1 MGGPMAGEKS
11 ETGFKE
17 LEFSRIPSEAECWR
31 KVLPQGRRMKFLK
44 GAQVSSRMNESSY
57 LFFLDSGEIWLTR
70 STMDGREKIIWA
82 IGPGS
87 LFGETP
93 FFDELPAR
101 SAMIAATDCMVYAFA
116 RKCVLTEILPRH
128 PDLMLALFR
137 SLAFKVRVLSNQA
150 ASLSLDDLPSRVCKY
165 LHLRQQ
171 EEINTGGPL
180 VVRPGLNQQELANLL
195 GVHRVTLNK
204 SLRELEKA
212 GVLGPYSKEE
222 IYILDRGRFEEL
234 VHQND

>member
-1 MGGPMAGEKS
+1 MHKTES
-11 ETGFKE
+11 ELKE
-17 LEFSRIPSEAECWR
+17 LEFSRIPPVAECWQQ
-31 KVLPQGRRMKFLK
+31 VLSYGRRLKFLK
-44 GAQVSSRMNESSY
+44 GVQICHAGTDSAS
-57 LFFLDSGEIWLTR
+57 LFFLVSGEIRLTR
-70 STMDGREKIIWA
+70 SSLDGREKIIWS

-101 SAMIAATDCMVYAFA
+101 SAMVAAKDCTVYAFA
-116 RKCVLTEILPRH
+116 RQCVLSEILPRH

-137 SLAFKVRVLSNQA
+137 SLALKVRVLSNQTVC
-150 ASLSLDDLPSRVCKY
+150 LSHDDLPSRICKY

-171 EEINTGGPL
+171 GEPAGTGAL
-180 VVRPGLNQQELANLL
+180 AVSPGLNQQELANLL

-212 GVLGPYSKEE
+212 GILGPYSRDEV
-222 IYILDRGRFEEL
+222 YILNRPQFEKI
-234 VHQND
+234 VFQNE